1 MVQKIGI
8 QASVQNKKK
17 KKRILLPEVS
27 HAYISKPDEIDPWNS
42 DFFQQFAEIGKK
54 NAFNEKKNM

>member
-1 MVQKIGI
+1 
-8 QASVQNKKK
+8 VQNKKK